1 MQGLLRQISSQLVNW
16 IASDDSLQALVSSAK
31 LREAVV
37 LPLLRS
43 VREQL
48 MPYAA
53 ATLAVAALLVALAVA
68 NIVLTA
74 TLFARMPR

>member
-1 MQGLLRQISSQLVNW
+1 MQGLLRQVSSQLVNW

-53 ATLAVAALLVALAVA
+53 ATLAVAALLVALAVS

>member
-1 MQGLLRQISSQLVNW
+1 MQGLLRQVSSQLVNW
-16 IASDDSLQALVSSAK
+16 IASDDSLQALVGSAK